1 MMIAFPV
8 RIAAFSALT
17 ALMCLSAVN
26 PAEAEKAI
34 GYNGKVEVIS
44 QGWDE
49 HDRATFYHAAQG
61 SPILPYSYFFALEE
75 AASGEIFSSRKNLSS
90 FGLIY
95 WKKSANN
102 PDNLP
107 VGLTDDLDISGT
119 ERFLGMNCAACH
131 VTEIKVGNQKVLI
144 DGGTSHFDFYKFMR
158 DLTLALQKNYSDD
171 EKFDRFAR
179 RVLKDNYSATHAVNL
194 RARLRGVMRKRE
206 DWLFRNKTAVNAGP
220 GRVDALNVILNQV
233 SAKMLHRPDNARV
246 VDAPVSF
253 PYLWDAPYL
262 DFVQYNGVVP
272 NKGAGALGRN
282 VGQVLGVF
290 GEVALQESSIPG
302 GYASSVNV
310 QHLLDLEETLKTLKS
325 PRWSELAEK
334 KLLPE
339 IDRILADKGRDIY
352 DKKCSGCHQVIDRDN
367 RGDIASIKVKLL
379 SLPEIGTDSAAA
391 LGFVD
396 RVVASGPLK
405 GRKEAYS
412 VGQPMC
418 EHVHGNSVLAHV
430 TVGVIMSDLATTYK
444 PVLSTL
450 SSVMASGFR
459 GLLHESG
466 NKIRSLLGL
475 SGAASHKHVMSDTDL
490 IAKLRAKGISEAG
503 IVAALQ
509 KRSDNSSALYDQ
521 LVSDSMEYH
530 GKDKACLEVLAE
542 AQYRARP
549 LNGIWA
555 TGPYLHNGSVMSLKD
570 LLEPVNQRK
579 VEFRVGDTEFRPDVV
594 GFAEPSEGGFAIDT
608 RLKGNSNHGH
618 TYGTELQA
626 AEKVELL
633 EYLKSL

>member
-1 MMIAFPV
+1 MRASQV
-8 RIAAFSALT
+8 RIAAFVA
-17 ALMCLSAVN
+17 LSAFACLFGAG
-26 PAEAEKAI
+26 PAEADKRI
-34 GYNGKVEVIS
+34 GYSGKVEVIS
-44 QGWDE
+44 QGWDD

-75 AASGEIFSSRKNLSS
+75 ADSGAIFSRRKNLSS
-90 FGLIY
+90 YGLIY
-95 WKKSANN
+95 WAESDNN

-107 VGLTDDLDISGT
+107 IGLTDDLDISGT

-131 VTEIKVGNQKVLI
+131 VTEIKVGQQKVLI
-144 DGGTSHFDFYKFMR
+144 DGGASHFDFYKFMGG
-158 DLTLALQKNYSDD
+158 LTLALQKNYSDD
-171 EKFDRFAR
+171 EKYDRFAR
-179 RVLKDNYSATHAVNL
+179 RVLKDNYSASHAVNL

-206 DWLFRNKTAVNAGP
+206 DWLFRNKTGVDAGP

-233 SAKMLHRPDNARV
+233 SAKMLHRPDNARL

-290 GEVALQESSIPG
+290 GEVALRESTVPG

-339 IDRILADKGRDIY
+339 IDRVLADKGKHIY
-352 DKKCSGCHQVIDRDN
+352 DKTCSACHQVIDRDD

-412 VGQPMC
+412 VGEPMC

-444 PVLSTL
+444 PVLTTFA
-450 SSVMASGFR
+450 SVAASGIR
-459 GLLHESG
+459 GLLHETG
-466 NKIRSLLGL
+466 NKVLSLLGMGGV
-475 SGAASHKHVMSDTDL
+475 STHKHVISDTDL
-490 IAKLRAKGISEAG
+490 IANLRAKGTSEAG

-509 KRSDNSSALYDQ
+509 KRSDNSSALYAQ

-570 LLEPVNQRK
+570 LLEPVHQRQ
-579 VEFRVGDTEFRPDVV
+579 VEFGVGDSEFMPDVV
-594 GFAEPSEGGFAIDT
+594 GFAEPSEGGFVVDT
-608 RLKGNSNHGH
+608 RLRGNSNSGH
-618 TYGTELQA
+618 TYGTELQG
-626 AEKVELL
+626 AEKTALL
-633 EYLKSL
+633 EFLKSL